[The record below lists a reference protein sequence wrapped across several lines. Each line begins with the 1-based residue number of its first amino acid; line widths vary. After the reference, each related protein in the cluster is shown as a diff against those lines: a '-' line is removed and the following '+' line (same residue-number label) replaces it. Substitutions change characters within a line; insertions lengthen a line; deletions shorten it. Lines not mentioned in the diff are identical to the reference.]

1 MFAWAEFARRSSR
14 SVNPISVGAVSK
26 SEWPSSAVDRGAI
39 VTQSTV
45 RMADVVG
52 GFGDRPDVT
61 APAMAVQ
68 GVGALLA
75 LAVAAVHIADQSGIG
90 TLAEPDWVGWGYRLI
105 EIGGVLTALAL
116 LLRPPRWGAFAW
128 IAAVLLAIGPL
139 LGYLT
144 SRTLGLPGDTGDIGN
159 WGDWV
164 GTVSLAVEAA
174 LILLSAGMLTS
185 YLRARGQH

>member
-1 MFAWAEFARRSSR
+1 MTQTTFRAA
-14 SVNPISVGAVSK
+14 
-26 SEWPSSAVDRGAI
+26 DAI
-39 VTQSTV
+39 
-45 RMADVVG
+45 G
-52 GFGDRPDVT
+52 GFGDVSDVA
-61 APAMAVQ
+61 APAIAVQ

-75 LAVAAVHIADQSGIG
+75 LAVAAVHIADQGGIG
-90 TLAEPDWVGWGYRLI
+90 TLADPDWVGWAYRLV
-105 EIGGVLTALAL
+105 EVGGVLTALAL
-116 LLRPPRWGAFAW
+116 LLRPARWGAFPW
-128 IAAVLLAIGPL
+128 MAAVALAVGPM

-185 YLRARGQH
+185 YLRARGQQ